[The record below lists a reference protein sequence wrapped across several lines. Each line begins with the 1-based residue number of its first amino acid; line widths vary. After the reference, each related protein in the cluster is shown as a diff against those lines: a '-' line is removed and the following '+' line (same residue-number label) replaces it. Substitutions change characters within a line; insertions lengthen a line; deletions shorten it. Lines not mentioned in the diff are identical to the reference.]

1 MKSLSSV
8 LLLLVA
14 VGCSGDDPVGI
25 DTDLL
30 AFSRI
35 GADKTVKMV
44 PFRGRHSAMDDAAVY
59 PDPDDCPSPNAPG
72 GTTIIEGTA
81 THLGTFTG
89 STVGCIHIGTFFN
102 PNNPYEFLISE
113 LTWIGANGDEV
124 RLSLYGAGQVWEW
137 DFDAG
142 KLVVTLEYE
151 ITGGSGRFDGAEGH
165 VVMVVTVLLDG
176 SGPNQATWEGTI
188 SSPGSIR

>member
-1 MKSLSSV
+1 MKSLASV

-44 PFRGRHSAMDDAAVY
+44 PFRGRHSAMS
-59 PDPDDCPSPNAPG
+59 DPSIAPVCTEG
-72 GTTIIEGTA
+72 IPLGTTIIEGNA

-89 STVGCIHIGTFFN
+89 NSMGCTLG
-102 PNNPYEFLISE
+102 PSFLSSSF
-113 LTWIGANGDEV
+113 TWIGANGDEV
-124 RLSLYGAGQVWEW
+124 WLSLDHAAAQPFTFVFPE
-137 DFDAG
+137 F
-142 KLVVTLEYE
+142 VITLEYD

-165 VVMVVTVLLDG
+165 VVMVVTALLDG

>member
-1 MKSLSSV
+1 MKSISTV

-35 GADKTVKMV
+35 GADNAVKMV
-44 PFRGRHSAMDDAAVY
+44 PFTGRHSAMSDESIA
-59 PDPDDCPSPNAPG
+59 PDCDTGTPL
-72 GTTIIEGTA
+72 GTTIIEGNA
-81 THLGTFTG
+81 SHLGTFTG
-89 STVGCIHIGTFFN
+89 NSMGCTLG
-102 PNNPYEFLISE
+102 PSFLSSSF
-113 LTWIGANGDEV
+113 TWIGANGDEV
-124 RLSLYGAGQVWEW
+124 WLSLDHTADQPFTFVFPE
-137 DFDAG
+137 F
-142 KLVVTLEYE
+142 VITLEYD

-165 VVMVVTVLLDG
+165 VVMVVTVILFSDV
-176 SGPNQATWEGTI
+176 PNQATWEGTI